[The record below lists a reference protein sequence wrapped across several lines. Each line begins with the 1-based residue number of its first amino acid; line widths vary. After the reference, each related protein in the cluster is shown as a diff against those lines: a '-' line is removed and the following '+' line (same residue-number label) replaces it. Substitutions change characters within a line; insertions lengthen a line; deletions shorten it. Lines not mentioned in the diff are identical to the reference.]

1 MNVSLGNGLGLEG
14 KMFRKIRDRL
24 FANMSGTLQG
34 QILFFSID
42 AGLVKND
49 GQGIYQLDRYPA
61 TGYVAYVQGRI
72 YLREKF
78 KINF

>member
-42 AGLVKND
+42 AGLVIND
-49 GQGIYQLDRYPA
+49 GPDIYQ
-61 TGYVAYVQGRI
+61 
-72 YLREKF
+72 
-78 KINF
+78 N